1 MEEESGDERPV
12 DYEQTLLVAHQRSE
26 CEEFQLGRDKGY
38 HIERSIGRG
47 HFGVAFLVKT
57 QEGKRRVLKALEVD
71 RGDGR
76 QEAEIMRQLRHP
88 HIIRFRDSFE
98 EKGFLAIVMDHAACG
113 DLLGRVDAVKKSERS
128 EHRYLQEEQ
137 VRQWFAQALLGLR
150 YLHGLCIVH
159 RDLKNENLFLE
170 SEDHLRIGD
179 FGLATKLKKAS
190 EIFIEQQIVGTP
202 LYLSPEICAKGM
214 YSTASDIW
222 ALGCSLYELLCL
234 SLPFEAA
241 NLPSLLV
248 KIAGMTVIP
257 RPNCKCQELSDLCL
271 WLLTKSRMSRP
282 SAVEV
287 LQHNFLQPVVH
298 VHSEGRKSARKVG
311 PVSRSLK
318 VRPTTDSPKGAA
330 GGYPLPSPARGRQ
343 VEVSFQRSFGEA
355 QGDGVRVLP
364 GMLEVARASP
374 RLSLS
379 LEAKYQHHLQLS
391 RSGSGAFGSPLHWLR
406 RSGKV
411 KEMERSTGAQTSKFD
426 EALMESQPTLK
437 LVEAQV
443 SNKEDH
449 RLVLEAEVLSPKVPL
464 PGVAIPPKL
473 VKRSKSSGALDARTP
488 RLAGPSRVVPP
499 PLKFG
504 KLQRNSSGSK
514 SARNVAPNIQRIPSS
529 AKVTPRSARQ
539 KSPNLRAAP
548 PSSLRKMSKEVPSSR
563 APSRE
568 AAKPSVQAVQAP
580 VPVRLN
586 PLRAVLKGAAAFRVP
601 KSAGREVLS
610 RDNRRPRAAS
620 ATPKDVP
627 KGDSK
632 AVVQPLL
639 LRALEDDDAS
649 DAGPGPA
656 PLRRSPSAPPLK
668 VPWRGVS

>member
-128 EHRYLQEEQ
+128 EHRHLQEEQ

-287 LQHNFLQPVVH
+287 LQHSFLQPVVH

-411 KEMERSTGAQTSKFD
+411 KEMERSTGAQTPKFD

-586 PLRAVLKGAAAFRVP
+586 PLRAVLKGAAAFRAP
-601 KSAGREVLS
+601 KSAGREVQ